1 MIAFTGLTDAERAQ
15 RIALLTLWT
24 GWSASVF
31 ERMDDK
37 RLLEEYERR
46 VGV

>member
-1 MIAFTGLTDAERAQ
+1 MTTTERTE

-24 GWSASVF
+24 GWSESVF

>member
-1 MIAFTGLTDAERAQ
+1 MTPEERQ
-15 RIALLTLWT
+15 ERIALLTLWT